1 MPCFS
6 GLKGDVYA
14 LQANEKEE
22 CSAAPVAGGLP
33 RRDLED
39 FGADHPII
47 CAGATVTTCP
57 STVPV
62 TLNRNAHA
70 SGESLGRTTPP
81 LQPAMSAVTRSS
93 AEPAM
98 PQVAICTR
106 LCGVR
111 PQPVA
116 LNPCRRE

>member
-1 MPCFS
+1 MPRVAFLRPLRKLAGEFLMPCFS

-22 CSAAPVAGGLP
+22 CSTAPVAGGLP
-33 RRDLED
+33 RRDFED

-62 TLNRNAHA
+62 I
-70 SGESLGRTTPP
+70 LGMWP
-81 LQPAMSAVTRSS
+81 L
-93 AEPAM
+93 
-98 PQVAICTR
+98 
-106 LCGVR
+106 
-111 PQPVA
+111 
-116 LNPCRRE
+116 